1 MKQLLAC
8 NFFIA
13 GCFGCATIGMD
24 FNDPTQLTCDLKV
37 NFVRIWDSM
46 VQWKNV
52 ETSRGTYDW
61 TELDKQVQRARG
73 CGAKVSYVFGG
84 TPYWAAKPSCAGLTP
99 CPPPTIPQPANCRPQ
114 STNAGMGNVSNC
126 AVEDPQ
132 DLVNFCG
139 AIAGK
144 YKGNIS
150 AYEVWNEPQEGM
162 FLWPSISDPT
172 HGDASLTMLGK
183 VTQGCYDQIKANDP
197 SATVLNGGILT
208 KSVSEPTDT
217 KRAANYMTE
226 LKKVGWKIDAVNLHI
241 YPKTDALSA
250 SKWSVYASSL
260 MSMVKG
266 LGGAPNRYWVTET
279 DYNFGASPVPDST
292 AEPLVR
298 DTYAEA
304 AKLGVSNIFWYA
316 WDLKATQGGL
326 DFSKGSGAYNAA
338 VQAQCGPGDTN
349 STRVV

>member
-1 MKQLLAC
+1 
-8 NFFIA
+8 
-13 GCFGCATIGMD
+13 
-24 FNDPTQLTCDLKV
+24 
-37 NFVRIWDSM
+37 
-46 VQWKNV
+46 
-52 ETSRGTYDW
+52 
-61 TELDKQVQRARG
+61 
-73 CGAKVSYVFGG
+73 
-84 TPYWAAKPSCAGLTP
+84 
-99 CPPPTIPQPANCRPQ
+99 
-114 STNAGMGNVSNC
+114 MGNVSNC

-144 YKGNIS
+144 YKGKIS

-183 VTQGCYDQIKANDP
+183 VTQGCYDQIKKNDP

-208 KSVSEPTDT
+208 KNVSEPTDT
-217 KRAANYMTE
+217 KRAAKYMTE

-241 YPKTDALSA
+241 YPKTGALSA
-250 SKWSVYASSL
+250 SEWSVYASSL

-279 DYNFGASPVPDST
+279 DYNFGAAPVPDST

-298 DTYAEA
+298 DTYVEA
-304 AKLGVSNIFWYA
+304 AKLGVSDIFWYA

-349 STRVV
+349 GTRVV